1 MSLCDLPHHYNPIG
15 NSLFYVGFPIKYL
28 PYRLLMNLKHTI
40 LLGEDE
46 VEPAEMLANFLEMD
60 DYRVLL
66 AHDGKEALELI
77 EKHAS
82 EIHLAVLDIMVP
94 HVNGK
99 EICSVIRR
107 HPVLSDIPVI
117 FLTAKDKEK
126 DEIEGLELG
135 ADDYISKPAS
145 LKLVKAHIES
155 LLRRQKPQTSKWIQY
170 GDLLLDTSGK
180 DLYHKDERVE
190 LTSTEFT
197 LIELFFQNPKRVY
210 SRQEILEHIG
220 GDGKFVF
227 DRTVDVHIKNLRLK
241 LGDSSDMIKTYR
253 GIGYGLNRDLL
264 TS

>member
-1 MSLCDLPHHYNPIG
+1 MT
-15 NSLFYVGFPIKYL
+15 
-28 PYRLLMNLKHTI
+28 LKHTI
-40 LLGEDE
+40 LLVEDE

-60 DYRVLL
+60 NYNVLL
-66 AHDGKEALELI
+66 AHDGREALELI

-155 LLRRQKPQTSKWIQY
+155 LLRRQQPQTSKWIQY

-180 DLYHKDERVE
+180 DLYHKDDRVE
-190 LTSTEFT
+190 LTSTEYL

-241 LGDSSDMIKTYR
+241 LGSAADMIKTYR
-253 GIGYGLNRDLL
+253 GIGYGLNRDLMNNA
-264 TS
+264 